1 MKAQEQQY
9 LGEDYEPPKID
20 DIEDALRMWLTA
32 KLDAKDASERVR
44 LRHGTLTLKMA
55 EHGIERYPYVD
66 DAGKKKQAVAAK
78 EPKMKIV
85 SAPSGSGKR
94 GRKGKKR
101 DDADED
107 PDKLPPAAET
117 WPEHSDPFG
126 STRRQL
132 EVKPATV
139 PSTPNGKAKKAK

>member
-1 MKAQEQQY
+1 MTEVVAMTRDGMPIVARPAGDMPIGKVVVI
-9 LGEDYEPPKID
+9 P
-20 DIEDALRMWLTA
+20 
-32 KLDAKDASERVR
+32 
-44 LRHGTLTLKMA
+44 
-55 EHGIERYPYVD
+55 
-66 DAGKKKQAVAAK
+66 GKKKQAVAGK
-78 EPKMKIV
+78 EPKIKIV

-107 PDKLPPAAET
+107 PDKLPPAAGT